1 MGTCALSRVAFCL
14 DLDADE
20 VFARAGKIPPD
31 LVEWLLA
38 GDPPGVRIRMLREMK
53 DNEVS
58 REQG

>member
-1 MGTCALSRVAFCL
+1 L